1 MESCPSKIAT
11 VSIFSFVFVFVFVF
25 PFVFLL
31 FVFAYSIFS
40 ILTCICVTAS
50 KRDGGVLSEQDIA
63 TWVEELVPVI
73 NVEQNDG
80 NVDNVYIA
88 INVDQNDCTWQCL
101 PMLTMLTMSSMLTR
115 MMARAS
121 ACQG

>member
-25 PFVFLL
+25 PLVFLL

-63 TWVEELVPVI
+63 TWVEELVDVI
-73 NVEQNDG
+73 NVEHNNDDGDDQNDG
-80 NVDNVYIA
+80 
-88 INVDQNDCTWQCL
+88 TRQCL
-101 PMLTMLTMSSMLTR
+101 PMLTMSSMLSRTMAMAMTR
-115 MMARAS
+115 TGQ
-121 ACQG
+121 C